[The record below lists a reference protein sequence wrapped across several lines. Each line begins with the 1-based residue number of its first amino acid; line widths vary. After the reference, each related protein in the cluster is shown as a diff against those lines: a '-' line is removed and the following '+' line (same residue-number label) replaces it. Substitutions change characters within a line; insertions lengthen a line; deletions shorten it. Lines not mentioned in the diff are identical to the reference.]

1 MGNLAHRNLK
11 NFLLRVYGNQSG
23 RFGNKTCWRSQWPLH
38 NRRIRLNLTGFLSIL
53 STNIAAFAR
62 AVRGRNVDS
71 SPPKSISELFLH
83 WGKGDQKAVEALL
96 PVVYNELRR
105 LAHYQMRQQRPN
117 HTLQTT
123 ALVHEVYMRIA
134 EIKEL
139 KIENRAHF
147 LGMAAQLMRW
157 ILVDYQKRRQ
167 AARRG
172 GGFIR
177 IALDDDMA
185 AVAKGSDVD
194 LLVLDEAL
202 THLAELDAQQSQIVE
217 LRYFGGLSIEE
228 TANVLGI
235 SPATVKR
242 HWTTAKI
249 WLHDE
254 ITRAARHDA

>member
-1 MGNLAHRNLK
+1 
-11 NFLLRVYGNQSG
+11 
-23 RFGNKTCWRSQWPLH
+23 
-38 NRRIRLNLTGFLSIL
+38 
-53 STNIAAFAR
+53 
-62 AVRGRNVDS
+62 
-71 SPPKSISELFLH
+71 
-83 WGKGDQKAVEALL
+83 
-96 PVVYNELRR
+96 
-105 LAHYQMRQQRPN
+105 
-117 HTLQTT
+117 
-123 ALVHEVYMRIA
+123 
-134 EIKEL
+134 
-139 KIENRAHF
+139 
-147 LGMAAQLMRW
+147 
-157 ILVDYQKRRQ
+157 
-167 AARRG
+167 
-172 GGFIR
+172 
-177 IALDDDMA
+177 MA